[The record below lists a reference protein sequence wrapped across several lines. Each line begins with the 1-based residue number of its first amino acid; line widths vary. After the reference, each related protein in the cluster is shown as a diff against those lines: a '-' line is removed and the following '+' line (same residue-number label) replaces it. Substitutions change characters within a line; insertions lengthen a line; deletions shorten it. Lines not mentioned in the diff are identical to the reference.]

1 MTNIQ
6 RIGESLKNLKQLSLL
21 RECHMYV
28 YVADILNN
36 EQSQRWISAGWERK
50 PQDVNTLKL
59 DGKMFHKC
67 SKVIT

>member
-1 MTNIQ
+1 
-6 RIGESLKNLKQLSLL
+6 
-21 RECHMYV
+21 MYV